1 MHRKARCGT
10 EGYDLYRPVR
20 DCSGGI
26 IHSGAQTVFNEE
38 LICGLLTRVKPWL
51 ATVPEAEERGINLFF
66 KAEHI

>member
-26 IHSGAQTVFNEE
+26 IYSGAQTVFNEE
-38 LICGLLTRVKPWL
+38 LICGLLTTDKPWL
-51 ATVPEAEERGINLFF
+51 ATDPEAEERGCHFIF
-66 KAEHI
+66 KA